1 MSDKNE
7 DQLIG
12 KILFKHY
19 KLKKKI
25 GEGSFGRIYVGINI
39 DTKEEYAIKLV
50 RNNYINFSK
59 KILLFFQIQEERN
72 SQKGLLETEAYILQ
86 HLRAFGIPEI
96 KHYGYNS
103 LFNILIMEL
112 LGQSLENLF
121 HAQNK
126 SFSIKTACML
136 GVQMIDRIEFV
147 HSRKIIH
154 RDIKPDN
161 FVMGRGSK
169 SHIVYI
175 LDFGLSKKYWS
186 VSHKCHLPF
195 IKGKKL
201 TGTARYASI
210 NALSGF
216 EQSRRDDLESIGYII
231 MYFIRGSLPWQGLK
245 VNKKENRFNK
255 ICEKKK
261 ETSAKDLCAGFPTE
275 FETFVSYTR
284 NLQFTEVPNYNYL
297 RNLLKTILKK
307 GGFTFD
313 FYYDWCTTKPHIKP
327 DDPIYTNDYKI
338 VYNGPN
344 DWLNSETIKELEMK
358 ENGNNDNIN
367 QNKIE
372 SNLGK
377 SFPINHSKPES
388 SNMANKY
395 TVSKNEKS
403 MNFPSSKKYK

>member
-1 MSDKNE
+1 
-7 DQLIG
+7 
-12 KILFKHY
+12 
-19 KLKKKI
+19 
-25 GEGSFGRIYVGINI
+25 
-39 DTKEEYAIKLV
+39 
-50 RNNYINFSK
+50 
-59 KILLFFQIQEERN
+59 
-72 SQKGLLETEAYILQ
+72 
-86 HLRAFGIPEI
+86 
-96 KHYGYNS
+96 
-103 LFNILIMEL
+103 
-112 LGQSLENLF
+112 
-121 HAQNK
+121 
-126 SFSIKTACML
+126 
-136 GVQMIDRIEFV
+136 MIDRIEYV

-161 FVMGRGSK
+161 FVIGRGLK
-169 SHIVYI
+169 SHIVYV

-210 NALSGF
+210 NALSGC

-245 VNKKENRFNK
+245 VNKKEDRYKK

-261 ETSAKDLCAGFPTE
+261 ETSAKDLCAGFPNE

-307 GGFTFD
+307 GGLSFD

-358 ENGNNDNIN
+358 ENGNSDNIN
-367 QNKIE
+367 SNKIASSLVTTSYP
-372 SNLGK
+372 SN
-377 SFPINHSKPES
+377 HTKPES
-388 SNMANKY
+388 SNMGTKY
-395 TVSKNEKS
+395 GDSKSKKNNN
-403 MNFPSSKKYK
+403 NFPGAKKYK

>member
-1 MSDKNE
+1 M
-7 DQLIG
+7 
-12 KILFKHY
+12 
-19 KLKKKI
+19 
-25 GEGSFGRIYVGINI
+25 
-39 DTKEEYAIKLV
+39 
-50 RNNYINFSK
+50 
-59 KILLFFQIQEERN
+59 
-72 SQKGLLETEAYILQ
+72 Q
-86 HLRAFGIPEI
+86 HLKSYGITEI
-96 KHYGYNS
+96 HYYGYNS
-103 LFNILIMEL
+103 TFNILIIKL
-112 LGQSLENLF
+112 FGQYLENLF
-121 HAQNK
+121 QAQNK

-136 GVQMIDRIEFV
+136 GIQMIDRIEYV

-161 FVMGRGSK
+161 FVMGRGLK

-175 LDFGLSKKYWS
+175 LDFELKKKYWS
-186 VSHKCHLPF
+186 VSHKCHFPF
-195 IKGKKL
+195 IKVKKL

-210 NALSGF
+210 NALSVC

-245 VNKKENRFNK
+245 VNKKEDRYKK

-261 ETSAKDLCAGFPTE
+261 ETSAKDLCAGFPSE

-307 GGFTFD
+307 GGFTYD

-344 DWLNSETIKELEMK
+344 DWLNSETIKQLEMK
-358 ENGNNDNIN
+358 ENGNSDNIN
-367 QNKIE
+367 TNKIE
-372 SNLGK
+372 SSLGN
-377 SFPINHSKPES
+377 SYPINHNSKAEG
-388 SNMANKY
+388 SNMGTKY
-395 TVSKNEKS
+395 ADSKGKKN
-403 MNFPSSKKYK
+403 MNFTGFKKYK